1 VIAESRLATRLNPP
15 YSSAQAAVLAD
26 AALSDTCQAVVAV
39 PSAHRSPVTGRLEQ
53 AFAETRLFTGPS
65 LLVGTGTPQV
75 SPALLAESAALLGKF
90 DAVLGPTTGDDWW
103 AFGLRE
109 PAQIAMPRTNDTGSL
124 VLAMLRRGLRV
135 AMLPTLQ
142 QTNTVADAHAVAAG
156 CQPGSRF
163 AATVARL
170 RPAGWQS
177 R

>member
-1 VIAESRLATRLNPP
+1 MP
-15 YSSAQAAVLAD
+15 
-26 AALSDTCQAVVAV
+26 
-39 PSAHRSPVTGRLEQ
+39 
-53 AFAETRLFTGPS
+53 
-65 LLVGTGTPQV
+65 TP
-75 SPALLAESAALLGKF
+75 A
-90 DAVLGPTTGDDWW
+90 
-103 AFGLRE
+103 
-109 PAQIAMPRTNDTGSL
+109 DTGSL
-124 VLAMLRRGLRV
+124 VLAMLRLGMRV